1 MKREPHQL
9 TKDVKLLQKVALK
22 HGDKILILKRDEGA
36 QSRPLAWDLPG
47 GNVEWPETLEN
58 KGTLHQEDA
67 AREVLEESGVEVSLD
82 KFLTENLV
90 YFSTFFEAQKQ
101 VFSVIVGWKVE
112 LPEDFD
118 EESIKLSIE
127 HINFEWITKDQLDEY
142 DFGGRKGSFIVDIIR
157 GAL

>member
-22 HGDKILILKRDEGA
+22 HGDKILILKRDENTH
-36 QSRPLAWDLPG
+36 SRPLAWDLPG

-58 KGTLHQEDA
+58 KGSFHQEDA
-67 AREVLEESGVEVSLD
+67 TREVLEESGVEVSLD
-82 KFLTENLV
+82 QFITENLV

-101 VFSVIVGWKVE
+101 VFSVIVGWKVD

-127 HINFEWITKDQLDEY
+127 HINYEWITKDQLDNF
-142 DFGGRKGSFIVDIIR
+142 DFGGSKGEFVKQMIK
-157 GAL
+157 AAF